1 MIWNQ
6 AAAKTRSC
14 CSFRFLAAAVCSVFS
29 TLCLPLQASAGS
41 AVPAGRERR
50 LLHHAPPGSP
60 QGGPGL
66 AGRLDPHQ
74 GHPQPPAHP
83 GHRRPAP
90 AAPTMTTA
98 HCCTQ
103 TARTVTPHPRSV
115 RPLEEKR
122 GGGGRRGGVGEEGGM
137 DSMNASRGLRPV
149 QSLAKRMCHD
159 GRWKQAA
166 LDPHPPE
173 VRLLR
178 YESPCFLIYSSF
190 FFTMFAGTSAVRG
203 QSRRGSC
210 AVTTEPSSPAHI
222 LRANHPHPSR
232 RGAGF
237 HRTQPLLLLH
247 RSFLWYFMS
256 QTRVLLP

>member
-103 TARTVTPHPRSV
+103 TARTVTP
-115 RPLEEKR
+115 PLCQTTGGKKR
-122 GGGGRRGGVGEEGGM
+122 GRGKKRRGWGGRW
-137 DSMNASRGLRPV
+137 
-149 QSLAKRMCHD
+149 D
-159 GRWKQAA
+159 GQHER
-166 LDPHPPE
+166 
-173 VRLLR
+173 
-178 YESPCFLIYSSF
+178 
-190 FFTMFAGTSAVRG
+190 FTG
-203 QSRRGSC
+203 
-210 AVTTEPSSPAHI
+210 SSPGSVP
-222 LRANHPHPSR
+222 RQTDVPR
-232 RGAGF
+232 REMEASCTRPPPPRGPT
-237 HRTQPLLLLH
+237 TQI
-247 RSFLWYFMS
+247 
-256 QTRVLLP
+256 

>member
-14 CSFRFLAAAVCSVFS
+14 CSFRFLAAANAAQLFLPAICSVFS
-29 TLCLPLQASAGS
+29 ALCLPLQASAGS

-98 HCCTQ
+98 LRCTQ
-103 TARTVTPHPRSV
+103 TARTVKTTPPPRSV

-122 GGGGRRGGVGEEGGM
+122 GGGGGRGGVGGGRWDGQHERFTGSSPGSVPRQTDVPRREM
-137 DSMNASRGLRPV
+137 EASRTRTP
-149 QSLAKRMCHD
+149 
-159 GRWKQAA
+159 
-166 LDPHPPE
+166 PTPE

-178 YESPCFLIYSSF
+178 YESPCFLIYYF
-190 FFTMFAGTSAVRG
+190 FYNVCRYERCAWTEQTGLVR
-203 QSRRGSC
+203 RD
-210 AVTTEPSSPAHI
+210 
-222 LRANHPHPSR
+222 
-232 RGAGF
+232 
-237 HRTQPLLLLH
+237 
-247 RSFLWYFMS
+247 Y
-256 QTRVLLP
+256 